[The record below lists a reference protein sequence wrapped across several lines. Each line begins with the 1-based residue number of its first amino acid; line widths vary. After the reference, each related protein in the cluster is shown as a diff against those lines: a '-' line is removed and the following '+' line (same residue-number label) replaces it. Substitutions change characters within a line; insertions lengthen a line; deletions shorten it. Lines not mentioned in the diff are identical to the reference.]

1 MTTIIGTTIIPEM
14 KNFLLCACILIPFL
28 LASCGRNGQ
37 ETTTAGGSVTTKSTG
52 LNLVNF
58 STEDFAGSGNC
69 ASCHIDLEDQIG
81 NYVSIGTH
89 WRSTMMANAAKD
101 PFWQAKVASEVAR
114 NPHLKETIEEKCAS
128 CHMPMAYTQA
138 EVRDVSAL
146 MFENGFTNPS
156 NPLNPAAMDG
166 VSCTLCHQI
175 VDPVLGKYT
184 VDTSTEP
191 PHRLIYGP
199 YEDPE
204 QSLMISTSQFTPMYA
219 EHITDS
225 VLCGTCH

>member
-1 MTTIIGTTIIPEM
+1 MTINTDNYTIARM
-14 KNFLLCACILIPFL
+14 KKILASILLVLPFMI
-28 LASCGRNGQ
+28 ASCGGSVK
-37 ETTTAGGSVTTKSTG
+37 TAGLS
-52 LNLVNF
+52 LVEF

-69 ASCHIDLEDQIG
+69 AVCHIDLEDQIG

-114 NPHLKETIEEKCAS
+114 NPHLKEVIEEKCAS

-138 EVRDVSAL
+138 EVRDGSAMIFDTGL
-146 MFENGFTNPS
+146 ANTS

-191 PHRLIYGP
+191 PDRLIYGP
-199 YEDPE
+199 YKDPE
-204 QSLMISTSQFTPMYA
+204 QSLMISTSQFTPVYG
-219 EHITDS
+219 EYITNS